1 MAETWTQDVRCQDC
15 PAQGGAFPPPEGKL
29 RAEPG
34 QHPEETALRTAQGR
48 PRHKARAPESG
59 AQRAAE
65 HIDRH
70 KEGRARAEAGGGAV
84 ILSSNICLNDTML
97 DKHVLVG
104 RPRGGR

>member
-1 MAETWTQDVRCQDC
+1 MPRL
-15 PAQGGAFPPPEGKL
+15 PGAGWCFTPPEGKL

-34 QHPEETALRTAQGR
+34 QHPQETASRTAQGH
-48 PRHKARAPESG
+48 PGHKARAPESR

-70 KEGRARAEAGGGAV
+70 KEAWARAEAGGGAV
-84 ILSSNICLNDTML
+84 ILSSNICLNDTMF

-104 RPRGGR
+104 QPRRSR